1 MLGLWTRFFF
11 INPKQSQACNF
22 SLCCYYLIKQK
33 ILQNNEK
40 DHNGWN
46 SLMIEQILPTYTTR
60 QNWSSLRRIFILLP
74 RLKKVIV
81 VCELCPFWSSQKY
94 GEQEGIFL
102 GTSRGKSTSSPGSS
116 RYSKGGPFRRFE
128 SREDPEGEVEGNYAR
143 SVFNA
148 KTNRKTEKIVPSKH
162 DWRSGTLTQNSPETS
177 P

>member
-102 GTSRGKSTSSPGSS
+102 GTSRGNQPRLQGLLDTQRGDRSAVLNLEKTL
-116 RYSKGGPFRRFE
+116 RARLKGTMLVAF
-128 SREDPEGEVEGNYAR
+128 SMQ
-143 SVFNA
+143 
-148 KTNRKTEKIVPSKH
+148 KQTEKLRK
-162 DWRSGTLTQNSPETS
+162 
-177 P
+177 